1 MPTNPNIYL
10 MASVLVGSIPRRH
23 VETSGKIE
31 QLNYYL
37 IFSDALDVYFKKIIV
52 RKSSQYISKRSN
64 WLSNPDV
71 FIGTSELFAYIDAHL
86 YALGM
91 VGHFRRDS
99 RHRKTFDFL

>member
-1 MPTNPNIYL
+1 MQIHIRGYL
-10 MASVLVGSIPRRH
+10 AMLDVDVQGIG
-23 VETSGKIE
+23 ENG
-31 QLNYYL
+31 NYYL

-52 RKSSQYISKRSN
+52 GKSSQYISKRSN